1 MRDPFLEHRAVLAKV
16 DAKFVQLHQQYRDQM
31 VCRSGCHG
39 CCLPGL
45 TVGRLERDFL
55 RAHIVASPGLA
66 GQLTA
71 LATEHPHGVTRCE
84 LLRADGSCAVYA
96 ARPLVCR
103 SHGAPLRLPDGRVD
117 ACPLNF
123 RAGTPTEPGDCID
136 VQTLDT
142 LRFVVGRRY
151 APDDDGAR
159 FPLTVAELLRP

>member
-1 MRDPFLEHRAVLAKV
+1 MRDPFAEHRAVLAKV
-16 DAKFVQLHQQYRDQM
+16 DAKFDEIQGHHREQM
-31 VCRSGCHG
+31 ACRSGCHG

-55 RAHIVASPGLA
+55 RAHIAATPGLA

-71 LATEHPHGVTRCE
+71 LAAARPHGATRCE

-103 SHGAPLRLPDGRVD
+103 SHGAPLRMPDGRID

-123 RAGTPTEPGDCID
+123 REGPPPGAGDCID